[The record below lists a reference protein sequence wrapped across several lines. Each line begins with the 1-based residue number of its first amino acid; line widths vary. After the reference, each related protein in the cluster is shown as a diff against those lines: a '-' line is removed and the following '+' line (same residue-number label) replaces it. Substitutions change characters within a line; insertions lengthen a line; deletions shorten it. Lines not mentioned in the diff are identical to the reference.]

1 MRKYLIILSAL
12 FGLLG
17 IAADQ
22 LAFHIDDRITG
33 LRDDRE
39 HMTEWLSHSNTLLI
53 ETNLFRHRLL
63 HSSSSDGILPGPY
76 LENVKYD
83 ALYFI
88 DYLLEDPTWVE
99 HDEYSTL
106 SQFNYSLL
114 SEQKERLE
122 ELFSKK
128 SLTSRDVQVILDITQ
143 AFPGGLMIEVLNV
156 DDEIFGI
163 LEAEAENELM
173 RQIYI
178 LLAIVSSLLSVLSV
192 LVYARMSLRPTTS

>member
-39 HMTEWLSHSNTLLI
+39 HMTEWLSHSNILLI
-53 ETNLFRHRLL
+53 ETNLFRHRLH
-63 HSSSSDGILPGPY
+63 HSSSNEGILPGPY

-83 ALYFI
+83 ALHFM
-88 DYLLEDPTWVE
+88 DYLLEDRSWVE

-156 DDEIFGI
+156 DDDIFSI
-163 LEAEAENELM
+163 LEAEAENELK

-192 LVYARMSLRPTTS
+192 LVYARMSLRRTTS

>member
-1 MRKYLIILSAL
+1 MTIQHSKSVQL
-12 FGLLG
+12 FTFKRAKGTIG
-17 IAADQ
+17 GAI
-22 LAFHIDDRITG
+22 F
-33 LRDDRE
+33 E
-39 HMTEWLSHSNTLLI
+39 
-53 ETNLFRHRLL
+53 
-63 HSSSSDGILPGPY
+63 
-76 LENVKYD
+76 
-83 ALYFI
+83 
-88 DYLLEDPTWVE
+88 
-99 HDEYSTL
+99 
-106 SQFNYSLL
+106 
-114 SEQKERLE
+114 
-122 ELFSKK
+122 K